1 MTKGIMPGAIRKIIP
16 PGDNDPVIIP
26 CGVIT
31 HIAVSMSDSL
41 YDYFA
46 HRSGGIESHFYVR
59 LDGTIE
65 QYRNI
70 FREADAQYKGNSFI
84 RNGKRFGFVSI
95 ETEGMG
101 GGKWTIAQLESIKS
115 IILFVRSEHF
125 FRLEISP
132 AWDSHGVGYH
142 SLFSEWNP
150 NGHTCPGLKRI
161 TQFHNYLM
169 PWFKFPVVHAVNFR
183 LHKVSEDALKV
194 KLALY
199 KRGYRGFIVN
209 GPGKRVWGRGAV
221 RAFKKFES
229 DVGLSNDGQPDSRSL
244 HILHFRLM

>member
-125 FRLEISP
+125 FRL
-132 AWDSHGVGYH
+132 
-142 SLFSEWNP
+142 
-150 NGHTCPGLKRI
+150 
-161 TQFHNYLM
+161 
-169 PWFKFPVVHAVNFR
+169 
-183 LHKVSEDALKV
+183 
-194 KLALY
+194 
-199 KRGYRGFIVN
+199 
-209 GPGKRVWGRGAV
+209 
-221 RAFKKFES
+221 
-229 DVGLSNDGQPDSRSL
+229 
-244 HILHFRLM
+244 